1 MSKIRMVGRFGLI
14 LVLAI
19 FSLRALPAAEENKSV
34 QAPKAPAVIGPPVID
49 EATAPAVHS
58 APSTAVGTPAPKAT
72 APTDRKPIFAPLLPG
87 KDYTPPILHIE
98 QPKHDFGDVYKG
110 EVIVHKFEM
119 ENKGGSPLIVQ
130 KVKPSC
136 GCTLVSEAAMDKVI
150 APGGKGSFELKI
162 ETSRLAVGRQSKYAD
177 VQTNDPKSP
186 QTRVFVQGKIDTLLK
201 VEPEAPKIQ
210 TVKGMGEGKTILT
223 LTKSSTASST
233 ADLKVLGVKSA
244 SGRLLLELKETGP
257 GAWQLSVG
265 TNYGP
270 KETQSYFS
278 ESIQIEI
285 QIGEKKMNQE
295 IMMTVQVKDRIEIT
309 PRSIYYKRTD
319 FQPLRD
325 KGTPA
330 VKIVDMKSAL
340 PEPYK
345 FNITD
350 IKLDDPDKFLK
361 VTKEAI
367 KEGRE
372 YRLTISVDKVPESA
386 QDQKVQKSLKGN
398 ITIITDDE
406 LMKET
411 SIRVIAFF

>member
-1 MSKIRMVGRFGLI
+1 MSKIRTVCRFGSILI
-14 LVLAI
+14 LAI
-19 FSLRALPAAEENKSV
+19 FCLRASPAAEENKT
-34 QAPKAPAVIGPPVID
+34 APALRPPAVIGPPVID
-49 EATAPAVHS
+49 EATPPAGPS
-58 APSTAVGTPAPKAT
+58 ATTTASGTLAPKVAS
-72 APTDRKPIFAPLLPG
+72 PTDRKPVFAPLLPG
-87 KDYTPPILHIE
+87 KDYSPPILHIE

-110 EVIVHKFEM
+110 EVIIHKFEM

-186 QTRVFVQGKIDTLLK
+186 QSRVFIQGKIDTLLK
-201 VEPEAPKIQ
+201 VDPEAPKIQ
-210 TVKGMGEGKTILT
+210 TVKGMGEGKTILN
-223 LTKSSTASST
+223 LAKSSQT
-233 ADLKVLGVKSA
+233 DLKILGVKSA
-244 SGRLLLELKETGP
+244 SGRLILELKETGP
-257 GAWQLSVG
+257 ASWQIAVG

-270 KETQSYFS
+270 KETQSYFT
-278 ESIQIEI
+278 ENIQVEM
-285 QIGEKKMNQE
+285 QIGEKRMTQE
-295 IMMTVQVKDRIEIT
+295 IMLTVQVKDRIEIT

-330 VKIVDMKSAL
+330 VKIVDLKSAL

-345 FNITD
+345 FNISD

-361 VTKEAI
+361 VTKEAV

-398 ITIITDDE
+398 ITILTDDE